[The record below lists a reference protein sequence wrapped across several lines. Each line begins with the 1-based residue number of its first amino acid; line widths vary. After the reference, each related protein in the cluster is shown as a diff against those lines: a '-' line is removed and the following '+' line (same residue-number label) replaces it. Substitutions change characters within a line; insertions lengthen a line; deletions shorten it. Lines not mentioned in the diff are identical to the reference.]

1 MRLHIFFHSYMPC
14 RIPAMLYRH
23 IGEILNAKQ
32 QSVKHYP
39 LDNQCVT
46 RAAISYKEI
55 CVFAGCGV
63 ACAPMCGACRCRF
76 FLHII
81 FPRHI
86 CYVPR
91 EKRMVVD
98 FCVSVFILHIAPILS
113 GILPRDDKY

>member
-23 IGEILNAKQ
+23 IGEILNAKE

-46 RAAISYKEI
+46 RVTISYKEI
-55 CVFAGCGV
+55 CVFAGCGM

-76 FLHII
+76 FAYN
-81 FPRHI
+81 FPSAHLLCTEGKTYGRGFL
-86 CYVPR
+86 CLCFYSTYSTNPFR
-91 EKRMVVD
+91 Y
-98 FCVSVFILHIAPILS
+98 SPS
-113 GILPRDDKY
+113 G

>member
-32 QSVKHYP
+32 QFVKHYP

-46 RAAISYKEI
+46 RATISYKEI
-55 CVFAGCGV
+55 CVFAGCGM
-63 ACAPMCGACRCRF
+63 ACAPMYGACRYRF
-76 FLHII
+76 IAYN
-81 FPRHI
+81 FPSAHLL
-86 CYVPR
+86 CT
-91 EKRMVVD
+91 EGKRMVVD
-98 FCVSVFILHIAPILS
+98 FCVSVFILRIAPILS